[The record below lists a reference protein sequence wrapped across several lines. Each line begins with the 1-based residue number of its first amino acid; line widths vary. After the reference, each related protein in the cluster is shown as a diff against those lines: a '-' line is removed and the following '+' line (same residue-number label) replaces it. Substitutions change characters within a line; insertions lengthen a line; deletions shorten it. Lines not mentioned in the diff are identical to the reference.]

1 MYPST
6 SPLST
11 VSDDE
16 KEAKIKREDGD
27 KLRLWIAFF
36 LLLSVAA
43 FFAGGG
49 LQRVKNQKEYSSFDS
64 QPVAVVGNS
73 KQQFSQEQE
82 PAPTLEELQ
91 TIVNKLDTEVRNY
104 KNRPGIIMETDPAGL
119 ELTKK
124 LQRATE
130 ALIRSK
136 YHPSGRFRV
145 RVHLVFP
152 ESIPDYSEA
161 TSKGSLLLELN
172 DIHVLPCSVYQF
184 LEIASTWKSGSFHR
198 NAGHVLQVQSRSS
211 YEHRNMPF
219 QEYSP
224 EFPHTKGTTGYAG
237 RPSSTGWYV
246 SIQDNTRN
254 HGPGSQQKQNPT
266 RSRFQLRSRHRRNDG
281 CGASHPLT
289 YPKSRGWTKRIKSTF
304 PKSLS
309 SYPHRILLGSPWT
322 STVLRKQN
330 RIAARGQ
337 EKGEGRF
344 MHGKCLIV

>member
-1 MYPST
+1 MAVSSKERSYMYPST

-254 HGPGSQQKQNPT
+254 HGPGSQQKQNPHEADSNFG
-266 RSRFQLRSRHRRNDG
+266 RVIEGMMDVVPRIHSVPQ
-281 CGASHPLT
+281 
-289 YPKSRGWTKRIKSTF
+289 KSWLDKKNQIDI
-304 PKSLS
+304 PQ
-309 SYPHRILLGSPWT
+309 I
-322 STVLRKQN
+322 TVLVPTSDSSWIPLDQYRSSKT
-330 RIAARGQ
+330 
-337 EKGEGRF
+337 E
-344 MHGKCLIV
+344 